1 MLSVEDE
8 KGSRGCDG
16 PVCISKTGKEAA
28 SLLLLWSSGTLGRGS
43 QGRVSGKGD
52 QGGLGGLE
60 RLPGGVC

>member
-1 MLSVEDE
+1 MALCAYLRW
-8 KGSRGCDG
+8 GTRQ
-16 PVCISKTGKEAA
+16 
-28 SLLLLWSSGTLGRGS
+28 LLLWSSGPLDLWDSGTLGRGS